1 LTTKRRSSSRNVAL
15 AGEAAAIV
23 ALARG
28 LPKADVARDAGVDV
42 RTIFRWLEADEFR
55 AKVQLERSRLLERAI
70 GRLADHAADAANV
83 LGKLA
88 NDDETPPA
96 VRVSAARALLEHAVK
111 LRDSLELEERLAAVE
126 ARLEER
132 AA

>member
-1 LTTKRRSSSRNVAL
+1 VTKRQPAAETGRIA
-15 AGEAAAIV
+15 AEPAAIL

-28 LPKADVARDAGVDV
+28 LSKADAAAGAGVGE
-42 RTIFRWLEADEFR
+42 RTVYRWLDDDAFR
-55 AKVQLERSRLLERAI
+55 AAISRERGRLLERAI

-88 NDDETPPA
+88 NDEETPPA

-111 LRDSLELEERLAAVE
+111 LRDSLEIEERLAAVE
-126 ARLEER
+126 ARLEKR